1 MPATDIAREHL
12 GRPLPNAILLGGFA
26 AFTGVVSLDSVL
38 LAIRRRFGGQIGER
52 NASGAT
58 AAHDYVRSKTEARV
72 HA

>member
-1 MPATDIAREHL
+1 MSTWDARF
-12 GRPLPNAILLGGFA
+12 RTPSCSARFA

-38 LAIRRRFGGQIGER
+38 LAIRRRFDGQIGER

-58 AAHDYVRSKTEARV
+58 AAHDYVRSKTEASI